1 MLPIKGREKSQIAED
16 RKQRQFQTY
25 GSRPSRDDASGSSR
39 AARDRWN
46 RREKGKP
53 IADFQLAYKEL
64 SDLLS
69 DKTNCTYQN
78 RMKEEGGNPG
88 SSMNNHYRGCRFVGY
103 KSTRSE
109 VPTFE
114 EFAAFRFRA
123 LVELEGQSLAEKE
136 EQEGEEK
143 LEEALEEET

>member
-1 MLPIKGREKSQIAED
+1 M
-16 RKQRQFQTY
+16 
-25 GSRPSRDDASGSSR
+25 
-39 AARDRWN
+39 
-46 RREKGKP
+46 
-53 IADFQLAYKEL
+53 
-64 SDLLS
+64 S

-114 EFAAFRFRA
+114 EFAAFRFRE